1 MQMSFALIGK
11 TRRSS
16 ASLNHVHITVRLL
29 CQQRE
34 ALQAYCC
41 FPLYWDGF
49 RAHLVNTVFQGWDK
63 RNTAMSHHILLEL
76 NNRYT
81 GTKYRRF
88 LLNHEGAPKGFDLAE
103 SLWLL
108 LSVLIKWLRMGWTEG
123 KRGQNSHGKKTWTAS
138 QSKSNAQITEVD

>member
-16 ASLNHVHITVRLL
+16 VSLNHVHITLMLL

-41 FPLYWDGF
+41 FRLYRDGF
-49 RAHLVNTVFQGWDK
+49 RAHLVNTVLQEWDK

-108 LSVLIKWLRMGWTEG
+108 LSVLIKWMRMGWTES